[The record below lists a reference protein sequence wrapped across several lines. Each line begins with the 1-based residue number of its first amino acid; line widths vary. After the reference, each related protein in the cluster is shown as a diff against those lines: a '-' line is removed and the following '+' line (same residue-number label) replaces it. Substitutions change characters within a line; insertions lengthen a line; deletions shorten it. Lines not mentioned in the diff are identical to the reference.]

1 VLYADN
7 CAGCHGPVNA
17 IRMIPA
23 SNRSASDIQ
32 RAIDSNKG
40 NMGFLS
46 RLTAAEVQAIA
57 DAIAAANP

>member
-1 VLYADN
+1 
-7 CAGCHGPVNA
+7 
-17 IRMIPA
+17 MIPA